1 MNFASCRFCTVLT
14 LLFFLFL
21 AISSQGQVQAQDDD
35 TLDTQPGVPNRLTN
49 ADFECDTGGYY
60 SAQNSRGKEILI
72 PRQWTLESNGDIPDM
87 KSARVWVVKSCD
99 TSSTKHVEKMS
110 GQDSFFLASLDIET
124 PPTPGKPFDVSIYQ
138 QVQAITGTTYSLSGW
153 QLTLCGG
160 SNTVPKND
168 CPSGYY
174 MAKMLGIDPSGGT
187 DPNAPGVV
195 WGENRDNFVD
205 ADNQRIGWSNVRSS
219 AVAQGDTITIFA
231 RINSPYQWHGNH
243 GFVDALSLVQAPLA
257 TLSATT
263 STSGVSDGTNV
274 KLTWDGSLGPDIP
287 TITGGTY
294 QPLYDVQY
302 RHAANKRWIELQD
315 GHTGSGSMQFAA
327 RCAGDYQFRV
337 RVRAEQPDGSKG
349 SWPNQR
355 YSSVWSES
363 IYVTVPEESPSIIA
377 PLPEGTEFIYL
388 PTLSTLDGC

>member
-1 MNFASCRFCTVLT
+1 MNFANCRFCAALT
-14 LLFFLFL
+14 LAFFLLL
-21 AISSQGQVQAQDDD
+21 AVSSQGQAQVRGSKILG
-35 TLDTQPGVPNRLTN
+35 TLTGVPNRLTN

-72 PRQWTLESNGDIPDM
+72 PNQWTLQSNGDIPDM

-110 GQDSFFLASLDIET
+110 GYDSFFLASLDIET
-124 PPTPGKPFDVSIYQ
+124 PPAPGKPFDVSIYQ
-138 QVQAITGTTYSLSGW
+138 QVPAISGTTYSLSGW

-168 CPSGYY
+168 CPPDYY

-195 WGENRDNFVD
+195 WGENRNNFVD
-205 ADNQRIGWSNVRSS
+205 ADNQRIGWSNVRTS

-231 RINSPYQWHGNH
+231 RINSPFQWHGNH

-257 TLSATT
+257 TLEATT
-263 STSGVSDGTNV
+263 STSEVSAGIDV

-287 TITGGTY
+287 TIAGGTY
-294 QPLYDVQY
+294 QSLYDIQY
-302 RHAANKRWIELQD
+302 WHATNNVWTELQD
-315 GHTGSGSMQFAA
+315 GRIGSGSMDFAT
-327 RCAGDYQFRV
+327 RCAGEYQFRV
-337 RVRAEQPDGSKG
+337 RVRAEQPDGNSG

-355 YSSVWSES
+355 YSSVWSEP
-363 IYVTVPEESPSIIA
+363 IHVTVPGDSTGIVA
-377 PLPEGTEFIYL
+377 PLPEGVERIYL
-388 PTLSTLDGC
+388 PTLSTLGGC